1 MIKSMTG
8 FASRTEELEQASV
21 GVTIRSVNHR
31 YLDLQVRL
39 PQVVAG
45 AESRIR
51 AIVQQ
56 QMARG
61 RVEVSISIQARQL
74 PTVEVELNEAL
85 VTALKAAIERAR
97 SVGLLTG
104 E

>member
-31 YLDLQVRL
+31 YLDVQVRL
-39 PQVVAG
+39 PQVAAAV
-45 AESRIR
+45 ESRVR
-51 AIVQQ
+51 AVVQQ

-61 RVEVSISIQARQL
+61 RVEVSISLQARQL
-74 PTVEVELNEAL
+74 ATVEVELNEAL
-85 VTALKAAIERAR
+85 ATALKAAIDRAR
-97 SVGLLTG
+97 SA
-104 E
+104 